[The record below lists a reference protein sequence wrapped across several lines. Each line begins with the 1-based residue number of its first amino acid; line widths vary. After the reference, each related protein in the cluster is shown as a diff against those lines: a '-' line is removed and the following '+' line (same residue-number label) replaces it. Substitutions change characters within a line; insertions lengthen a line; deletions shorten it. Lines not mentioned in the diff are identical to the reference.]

1 MTIPVNPPETAP
13 DGVTDAARAAVRTL
27 LGYVGDDPDR
37 PGLADT
43 PGRVVRALAEMTAG
57 YAEDPALLL
66 RTFVQ
71 DVPYEGVV
79 ALLDVP
85 FASTCEHHLL
95 PFTGTAS
102 VAYIPQPGGPL
113 VGISK
118 LARLVECYAL
128 RLQVQERMT
137 VQIVT
142 ALVQHLDPKGAA
154 CIVRAEHSCM
164 NLRGVRKHTGGMVTS
179 ELRGAFYED
188 PRARDELMALFG
200 MG

>member
-1 MTIPVNPPETAP
+1 
-13 DGVTDAARAAVRTL
+13 VRTL